1 MHYTDATSVKA
12 KLLDD
17 GIVDTL
23 VSAGATNAFTLPF
36 LINASQNAN
45 PVAQHQMLMAPE
57 SQVRSGLSAGG
68 SGIRTCMGLFLSSGC
83 FGLC

>member
-57 SQVRSGLSAGG
+57 LDRLKHFTRNRSDYHDAG
-68 SGIRTCMGLFLSSGC
+68 RHFFL
-83 FGLC
+83 